1 DALLAEETA
10 RLEHEEHHDDGER
23 DDVAELGAAGDEG
36 RRRRLE
42 DAEEQAAD
50 DRAVD
55 VAEPA
60 DRRGGEAD
68 DAAGDAHDEVN
79 LAVVE
84 PAEDPGHGARPEPR
98 KKVAST
104 VRSRFTPIICAASGS
119 CATARIA
126 TPIFV
131 RRMTRSTATIAA
143 SPIPRIARFS

>member
-1 DALLAEETA
+1 MTRPPPSSPLFPYPPLSRSARRPRRAPRRWRRAPTGARRGCRRPRARRRPPPSARYPRGRGSHALDALLAEETA

-23 DDVAELGAAGDEG
+23 DDVPELGAAGDEG

-68 DAAGDAHDEVN
+68 DAAGDAHDEVD

-84 PAEDPGHGARPEPR
+84 PAE
-98 KKVAST
+98 
-104 VRSRFTPIICAASGS
+104 
-119 CATARIA
+119 
-126 TPIFV
+126 
-131 RRMTRSTATIAA
+131 
-143 SPIPRIARFS
+143 